1 MKQRSTRFWAFFT
14 LLFAVFVVG
23 CYADPLVVDD
33 DGELRTQ
40 VSSAEVEEAEL
51 LECDGASVELSDL
64 EEVALSD
71 RRGESVYVDGGIAV
85 CVGPSGLGLELNSD
99 PLEEPTNEAA
109 VVSQDV
115 KNGPTPEPSVKGPTP
130 EPSVEDP
137 TPEPSLWGPTPEP
150 SLEDPTPEPS
160 AENKQDNQAGFIPH
174 FEFM

>member
-1 MKQRSTRFWAFFT
+1 MKQRSTSFFALGT
-14 LLFAVFVVG
+14 LLFTVFVVG

-33 DGELRTQ
+33 DGELRAQ
-40 VSSAEVEEAEL
+40 VSSEEVEEAQL
-51 LECDGASVELSDL
+51 LECDGGSVELAEL
-64 EEVALSD
+64 EEVTLSD
-71 RRGESVYVDGGIAV
+71 RRGESVYVAGGIAV

-109 VVSQDV
+109 VVSQ
-115 KNGPTPEPSVKGPTP
+115 EVKGPTP

-160 AENKQDNQAGFIPH
+160 TEGKQDNQAGFFPH